1 VKPILAR
8 FWVFLAAST
17 LVVVGSVALHA
28 AGQDSAG
35 SAAQQV
41 PDGSLPANG
50 KTESPNDAAS
60 NASSLKDAA
69 SNASSLKDAAG
80 KDPDGKP
87 DGKAKSKSKSKAKA
101 EPEFV
106 RKTDAEWRKIL
117 TRTQYMVTRQKAT
130 EPAFSGAYATG
141 HFRGMFLCVCCD
153 AELFSAQ
160 SKFDS
165 GTGWP
170 SFDRPASAKSIARA
184 MDYDALEP
192 RIEVTCRRCGAHL
205 GHVFDDGPTVT
216 TLRFCINSAS
226 LKLKP
231 PEGESAPTKSSS
243 RTAASRSSKA
253 RAKAKMTKANSKV
266 MLRSKSKATQPPSD
280 SQESPG
286 PSEADR
292 PAEQKAA
299 PAAKPSE

>member
-1 VKPILAR
+1 MKPILTR
-8 FWVFLAAST
+8 FRVFLAAST

-28 AGQDSAG
+28 AGQDAAG
-35 SAAQQV
+35 SAKQQV
-41 PDGSLPANG
+41 PDGSLPATV
-50 KTESPNDAAS
+50 KTETANDAAS
-60 NASSLKDAA
+60 SD
-69 SNASSLKDAAG
+69 SSLKDAAG
-80 KDPDGKP
+80 KDPDAKP
-87 DGKAKSKSKSKAKA
+87 DRKAKSKAKP

-160 SKFDS
+160 SKFES

-170 SFDRPASAKSIARA
+170 SFDRPASVKSIARA
-184 MDYDALEP
+184 MDYDAFEP
-192 RIEVTCRRCGAHL
+192 RVEVTCRRCGAHL
-205 GHVFDDGPTVT
+205 GHVFDDGPTMT
-216 TLRFCINSAS
+216 GLRFCINSAS
-226 LKLKP
+226 IKLKP
-231 PEGESAPTKSSS
+231 PEGESIPTKASS

-253 RAKAKMTKANSKV
+253 RAKAKMTKAKSKAKPKSNSKA
-266 MLRSKSKATQPPSD
+266 KATQPPSD

-286 PSEADR
+286 PAEADR
-292 PAEQKAA
+292 PAEEKAA

>member
-1 VKPILAR
+1 VKPILTR
-8 FWVFLAAST
+8 FWVFLATSA
-17 LVVVGSVALHA
+17 LVVGSVALQA
-28 AGQDSAG
+28 AGQDPAG
-35 SAAQQV
+35 SSKDPLRDGPSAAE
-41 PDGSLPANG
+41 G
-50 KTESPNDAAS
+50 KTETASDAAS
-60 NASSLKDAA
+60 SDSSGKDAA
-69 SNASSLKDAAG
+69 A
-80 KDPDGKP
+80 KDPDAKP
-87 DGKAKSKSKSKAKA
+87 DRKAKSKAKF

-153 AELFSAQ
+153 AEVFSAQ

-170 SFDRPASAKSIARA
+170 SFDRPANVKSIARA

-205 GHVFDDGPTVT
+205 GHVFDDGPTMT
-216 TLRFCINSAS
+216 GLRFCINSAAI
-226 LKLKP
+226 KLRLPDGQFPSTK
-231 PEGESAPTKSSS
+231 APS
-243 RTAASRSSKA
+243 RTASRTARSKG
-253 RAKAKMTKANSKV
+253 RPKMTSTKASNKAGAK
-266 MLRSKSKATQPPSD
+266 SKSTATQPPSD

-286 PSEADR
+286 PAQGDQ
-292 PAEQKAA
+292 PAEEKAA